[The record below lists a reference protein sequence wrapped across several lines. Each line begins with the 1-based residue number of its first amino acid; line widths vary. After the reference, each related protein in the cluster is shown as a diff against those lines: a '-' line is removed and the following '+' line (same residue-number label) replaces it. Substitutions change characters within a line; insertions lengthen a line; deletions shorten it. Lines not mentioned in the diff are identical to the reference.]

1 MDAAMPSQRSS
12 KSASGS
18 GYPELNTTTSRMKL
32 DDIELSPADP
42 NHHEPAMEDVEA
54 ALNQRNSVRQK
65 KTLTESEVTEVHRCR
80 KRIFALVVLQGI
92 IIPIVTFIFAFS
104 LAQPGRAVCSDPE
117 DGSSE
122 VRCTVQDEHWSYYLL
137 IPGGAS
143 LALVAVFLYRERG
156 PGGAL
161 EKSGAPLGC
170 LGITA
175 VPQD

>member
-1 MDAAMPSQRSS
+1 MPSLRSA
-12 KSASGS
+12 KSSSGS
-18 GYPELNTTTSRMKL
+18 SYPELNTTTSRMAL

-42 NHHEPAMEDVEA
+42 NHHEPAIEDVEE
-54 ALNQRNSVRQK
+54 ALNARNSLRHK
-65 KTLTESEVTEVHRCR
+65 ATLTDSEVKQVYRWR
-80 KRIFALVVLQGI
+80 KTTFALVVLQGI

-104 LAQPGRAVCSDPE
+104 LATPGREVCRDPE
-117 DGSSE
+117 EGSNT
-122 VRCTVQDEHWSYYLL
+122 VRCEYVDQENFLSYLLL

-143 LALVAVFLYRERG
+143 LALVFVFAYRERG

-175 VPQD
+175 VPQDA

>member
-1 MDAAMPSQRSS
+1 MDAAMPSLRSA
-12 KSASGS
+12 KSSSGS
-18 GYPELNTTTSRMKL
+18 SYPELNTTTSRMAL

-42 NHHEPAMEDVEA
+42 NHHEPAIEDVEE
-54 ALNQRNSVRQK
+54 ALNARNSLRHK
-65 KTLTESEVTEVHRCR
+65 ATLTDSEVKQVYRWR
-80 KRIFALVVLQGI
+80 KTTFALVVLQGI

-175 VPQD
+175 VQD